1 MLSHLVIRNF
11 AIIEQ
16 LSIPF
21 HQGFTVLT
29 GETGAGK
36 SIIIDALNLL
46 LGGRAA
52 AEVVR
57 TDESEAVVEAIFE
70 PAPRT
75 LAALNTRLEAFG
87 IPTGEEGQLV
97 IRRIVSRSGRN
108 KVFINGSLTT
118 VGTLAQATAGLI
130 DISGQHEHYSLLDP
144 EGHIDILDAFAGQ
157 EPLRQE
163 MGAAFGEV
171 ARVRREMRAIR
182 EGVRERA
189 SRIDFLRFQLEEI
202 AQANL
207 KVGEEEELQQELD
220 RLRHAEKIQD
230 AGKRALALVYEA
242 DQSAA
247 QQLSEASGLLMRI
260 AAYDQGLAK
269 LSDRLEEIHILAEET
284 ARDLRHRL
292 MEVDSDP
299 RRLDKIIERME
310 QIKRLKRK
318 HGADIANIIDN
329 GERMRIELDRL
340 ENAEERGQQLDAEL
354 VAAQSVA
361 FKLARKLSKG
371 RREAARRMEVAL
383 EGELADLNMAR
394 TKFHVDFQP
403 AELPSEQAL
412 LAAEDGAA
420 DEDGD
425 DGEAQMVGR
434 LGPHGFD
441 VVEFLIAPNVG
452 EAPKGLGKI
461 ASGGELSRIMLA
473 MKSVLVER
481 DAISTY
487 IFDEVDTGIG
497 GSTADM
503 VGEKI
508 AKTSATHQVLCI
520 THLPQI
526 ASRSHHHY
534 LVEKSLVNG
543 RTQSIIR
550 PLDTEERVNEVAR
563 MLSGTRVTSRTLE
576 AAREMLGLT
585 V

>member
-11 AIIEQ
+11 AIIEH

-75 LAALNTRLEAFG
+75 LAALHARLETFG

-118 VGTLAQATAGLI
+118 VGTLAQVTAGLI

-157 EPLRQE
+157 EGLREQ
-163 MGAAFGEV
+163 MGSAFGEV

-182 EGVRERA
+182 EGMRERS

-202 AQANL
+202 AQSNL
-207 KVGEEEELQQELD
+207 KVGEEEELQQDLD

-230 AGKRALALVYEA
+230 AGRRALALVYEA
-242 DQSAA
+242 DSSAA

-269 LSDRLEEIHILAEET
+269 LSERLEEIHIIAEET

-318 HGADIANIIDN
+318 HGADIAQIIEQ
-329 GERMRIELDRL
+329 GEKMAVELDRL

-354 VAAQSVA
+354 ARAQVGA
-361 FKLARKLSKG
+361 FKIARELSQG
-371 RREAARRMEVAL
+371 RRDAARRLESAL

-403 AELPSEQAL
+403 AELLSE
-412 LAAEDGAA
+412 AAMMAADGA
-420 DEDGD
+420 GD
-425 DGEAQMVGR
+425 DVDEEQLGR
-434 LGPHGFD
+434 LGPHGID

-452 EAPKGLGKI
+452 ETPKGLAKI

-508 AKTSATHQVLCI
+508 ARTSSTHQVLCI

-534 LVEKSLVNG
+534 LVEKGQVG
-543 RTQSIIR
+543 ERTQSMIR
-550 PLDTEERVNEVAR
+550 PLTMDERVSEVAR
-563 MLSGTRVTSRTLE
+563 MLSGTRVTARTLE
-576 AAREMLGLT
+576 AAREMLGICGEAQA
-585 V
+585 

>member
-11 AIIEQ
+11 AIIEH

-52 AEVVR
+52 ADVVR

-70 PAPRT
+70 PGPKT
-75 LAALNTRLEAFG
+75 LAALHARLDAFG
-87 IPTGEEGQLV
+87 IPTGEDGQLV

-118 VGTLAQATAGLI
+118 VGTLAQVTAGLI

-157 EPLRQE
+157 EGLRAQMSE
-163 MGAAFGEV
+163 AFGEV

-189 SRIDFLRFQLEEI
+189 SRIDFLRFQLEEL
-202 AQANL
+202 AQVNL

-230 AGKRALALVYEA
+230 AGRRALALVYEA

-269 LSDRLEEIHILAEET
+269 LSERLEEIHILAEEA
-284 ARDLRHRL
+284 ARDLRQRL

-318 HGADIANIIDN
+318 HGADTAQIIAA
-329 GERMRIELDRL
+329 GERMRAELDRL
-340 ENAEERGQQLDAEL
+340 ENAEERGLKLDAEL
-354 VAAQSVA
+354 EAAQAVA
-361 FKLARKLSKG
+361 FKLALQLSRG
-371 RREAARRMEVAL
+371 RREAARRLEAAL

-394 TKFHVDFQP
+394 TRFVVDFQP

-412 LAAEDGAA
+412 RRAEAGAM
-420 DEDGD
+420 DEDEDAAG
-425 DGEAQMVGR
+425 ALAGR

-452 EAPKGLGKI
+452 EAPKGLAKI

-508 AKTSATHQVLCI
+508 AKTSLTHQVLCI

-534 LVEKSLVNG
+534 LVEKTLVNG
-543 RTQSIIR
+543 RTQSMIR
-550 PLDTEERVNEVAR
+550 PLDTEERVNEIAR
-563 MLSGTRVTSRTLE
+563 MLSGTRVTVRTLE
-576 AAREMLGLT
+576 AAREMLGILLN
-585 V
+585 